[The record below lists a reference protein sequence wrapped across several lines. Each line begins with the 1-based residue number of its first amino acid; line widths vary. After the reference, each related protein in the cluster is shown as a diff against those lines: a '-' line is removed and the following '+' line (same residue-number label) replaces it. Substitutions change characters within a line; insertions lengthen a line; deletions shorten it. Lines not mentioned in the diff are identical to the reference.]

1 MVVFVTNINEEL
13 KMEDS
18 INPEHYKK
26 GGIETIEYQQAKMS
40 KEEFYGYL
48 KGNAL
53 KYISREGLKSE
64 KLIDKI
70 DDCQKAIWY
79 LEQMV
84 QVHQKLL
91 KVLEVKAKENKW
103 IDDPLLDE
111 D

>member
-1 MVVFVTNINEEL
+1 
-13 KMEDS
+13 MEDK
-18 INPEHYKK
+18 INPEHYKS
-26 GGIETIEYQQAKMS
+26 GGIETIEYQKAKMS

-70 DDCQKAIWY
+70 NDCKKAIWY
-79 LEQMV
+79 LEQMI
-84 QVHQKLL
+84 QVHQQDISA
-91 KVLEVKAKENKW
+91 LEAKIKEDEW
-103 IDDPLLDE
+103 IDDPLIDE

>member
-1 MVVFVTNINEEL
+1 
-13 KMEDS
+13 MEDK
-18 INPEHYKK
+18 INPEHYKS
-26 GGIETIEYQQAKMS
+26 GGIETIEYQKAKMS

-70 DDCQKAIWY
+70 NDCKKAIWY
-79 LEQMV
+79 LEQMI
-84 QVHQKLL
+84 QVHQQDISALEA
-91 KVLEVKAKENKW
+91 KVKEDEW

>member
-1 MVVFVTNINEEL
+1 
-13 KMEDS
+13 MEDK
-18 INPEHYKK
+18 INPEHYKS
-26 GGIETIEYQQAKMS
+26 GGIETIEYQKAKMS

-70 DDCQKAIWY
+70 NDCKKAIWY
-79 LEQMV
+79 LEQMI
-84 QVHQKLL
+84 QVHQQDIS
-91 KVLEVKAKENKW
+91 VLEAKVKEDEW
-103 IDDPLLDE
+103 IDDPLIDE